1 MVIHQ
6 IFPKFAPRNQNVT
19 DMKITTFNPD
29 GSIKEVRKHH
39 FQIPK
44 YITSFD
50 PNQSFLNIK
59 EEELALMTKS
69 ETDMDKDMMIKY

>member
-1 MVIHQ
+1 ME
-6 IFPKFAPRNQNVT
+6 
-19 DMKITTFNPD
+19 ITTFNRD
-29 GSIKEVRKHH
+29 GSIKEVREHH

-44 YITSFD
+44 YISSFY

-69 ETDMDKDMMIKY
+69 ETDMDKDMSIKRYRMLLEYDLSISLVSTK